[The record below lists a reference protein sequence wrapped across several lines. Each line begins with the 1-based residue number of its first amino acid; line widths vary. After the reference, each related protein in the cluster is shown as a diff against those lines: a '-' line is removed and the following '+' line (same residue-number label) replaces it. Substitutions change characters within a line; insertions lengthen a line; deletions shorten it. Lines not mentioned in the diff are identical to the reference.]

1 MQNILIIADKNR
13 VSFERKLLKIPSE
26 RIVGEPDVKKTVDGI
41 MTYRALVK
49 MTPEEIE
56 KLNT

>member
-1 MQNILIIADKNR
+1 MQNIVIIADKNR

-26 RIVGEPDVKKTVDGI
+26 KIVGEPDIRKTVDGV

-49 MTPEEIE
+49 MSPEEIE
-56 KLNT
+56 KLNV

>member
-1 MQNILIIADKNR
+1 MENILIIADKNR

-26 RIVGEPDVKKTVDGI
+26 KIVGEPDFKKTVDGI
-41 MTYRALVK
+41 MTYRVLVK

-56 KLNT
+56 KLNS

>member
-26 RIVGEPDVKKTVDGI
+26 KIVGEPDIRKTVDGV

-49 MTPEEIE
+49 ITPEEIAN
-56 KLNT
+56 L